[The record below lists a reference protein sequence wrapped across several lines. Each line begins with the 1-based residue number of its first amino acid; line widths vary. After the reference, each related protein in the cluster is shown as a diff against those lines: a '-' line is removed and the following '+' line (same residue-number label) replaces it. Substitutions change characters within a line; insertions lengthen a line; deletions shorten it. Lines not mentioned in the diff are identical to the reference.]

1 MAASARCAVDN
12 VAERPSHVGAEQNTK
27 NRQGRPDQHLQK
39 YSVENMIAGYL
50 AAGV

>member
-1 MAASARCAVDN
+1 MSRVLNKTPKIDKAAL
-12 VAERPSHVGAEQNTK
+12 T
-27 NRQGRPDQHLQK
+27 QHLQK